1 MVTRC
6 PQCKTSFRITPAQL
20 KTARGAVRCGSCL
33 TIFKASENLI
43 SDSRISTPQVPTEKN
58 SGATTD
64 IETTSAPPKAE
75 EHNAP
80 QATPNTAAT
89 DSSEAD
95 ISDDE
100 LISDDMGDDQHGFSS
115 DFGDDIDPSMLGA
128 THRPSSS
135 LFDRKPKAVKDE
147 PLDHSDES
155 WAVSL
160 LEEDDEEELS
170 PSESITT
177 DEPDDDD
184 RLAAFDAIDNDEY
197 DIQETAEPE
206 IEKQERSSS
215 VGSFTLIADDES
227 DAFEEASVESAP
239 APAPTKSNKEQ
250 DLDTPIQAFDPE
262 RAALLNSIEADPVE
276 MAFRVEPRTWPKK
289 LLWAGLSLT
298 ALFALYIQWNIANF
312 NDLARQQPYRSWYST
327 LCPLLSCQLPSL
339 SAPEKISSYNLVV
352 RSHPNIE
359 QALIVDTII
368 LNKAPFEQPFPK
380 LIITFSDRDH
390 NAIARRQFTP
400 AEYLRGELAGRK
412 SMPSGQPIHIAL
424 ELSDPGTHAVNYSAD
439 IAP

>member
-1 MVTRC
+1 MENMVTRC

-33 TIFKASENLI
+33 TIFKASENII
-43 SDSRISTPQVPTEKN
+43 SDTRTADKAQAPATQPPVTEEKPAAAKPRPTP
-58 SGATTD
+58 
-64 IETTSAPPKAE
+64 APPVE
-75 EHNAP
+75 TVDP
-80 QATPNTAAT
+80 
-89 DSSEAD
+89 D

-100 LISDDMGDDQHGFSS
+100 LISDDMDDDQQS
-115 DFGDDIDPSMLGA
+115 DDRNDDIDPSMLGS

-135 LFDRKPKAVKDE
+135 LFERKPKEIKDE

-155 WAVSL
+155 WAVNL
-160 LEEDDEEELS
+160 LEDDEEE
-170 PSESITT
+170 ETT
-177 DEPDDDD
+177 QPAPTAQADPLDDEK
-184 RLAAFDAIDNDEY
+184 LAALDSLDSNEY
-197 DIQETAEPE
+197 DTEEDTGL
-206 IEKQERSSS
+206 IEEREKRSG

-227 DAFEEASVESAP
+227 DHHDELPV
-239 APAPTKSNKEQ
+239 EQ
-250 DLDTPIQAFDPE
+250 DSTEPNLNEQRETPIQAFDPD
-262 RAALLNSIEADPVE
+262 RAALLNSIESDPVE

-289 LLWAGLSLT
+289 LLWAGLSLL

-327 LCPLLSCQLPSL
+327 LCPMLSCQLPSL

-368 LNKAPFEQPFPK
+368 LNRAPFEQPFPK

-412 SMPSGQPIHIAL
+412 LMPSGQPIHIAL